1 MIHCYYV
8 LDEIF
13 KEAGIMDFGKIK
25 STDFEGLAMTFL
37 SMNFG
42 FVFLKGSFGN
52 KLTELE
58 QEQYIQESVR
68 IFING
73 IA

>member
-1 MIHCYYV
+1 
-8 LDEIF
+8 
-13 KEAGIMDFGKIK
+13 
-25 STDFEGLAMTFL
+25 MTFL

-42 FVFLKGSFGN
+42 FVFLKGSVGN

>member
-1 MIHCYYV
+1 MFRQV
-8 LDEIF
+8 LIRYF
-13 KEAGIMDFGKIK
+13 KEMHRIGKIK